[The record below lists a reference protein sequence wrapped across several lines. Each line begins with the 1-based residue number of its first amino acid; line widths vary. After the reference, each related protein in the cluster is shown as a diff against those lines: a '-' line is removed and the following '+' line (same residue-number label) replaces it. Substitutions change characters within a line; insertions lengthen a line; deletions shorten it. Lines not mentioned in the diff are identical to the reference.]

1 VELKGYV
8 ADCVSEVPDHE
19 DAGGA
24 CGFGDGWDVGKLTGV
39 KFSEEVSRYSCKLR
53 RIY

>member
-1 VELKGYV
+1 MELKGYV

-24 CGFGDGWDVGKLTGV
+24 CGFGDGWDVRKLTGV
-39 KFSEEVSRYSCKLR
+39 KFCE
-53 RIY
+53 